1 MADPTLHRTLRA
13 HGIGRKNRVIDIN
26 MVLNFIS
33 NELLT
38 SGSHVGYRTMHQH
51 FTYNETYSLDRETVQ
66 VALQSLNRGVS
77 FRQAHQFHKRTYRVK
92 GPNQLQQIDD
102 NDKLK
107 PFGFSVHEC
116 IDGYSRKVLWLEV
129 CSSNKNP
136 RIVAKFYMD
145 AVT

>member
-1 MADPTLHRTLRA
+1 MLDTALCTNILPIT
-13 HGIGRKNRVIDIN
+13 K
-26 MVLNFIS
+26 
-33 NELLT
+33 
-38 SGSHVGYRTMHQH
+38 QP
-51 FTYNETYSLDRETVQ
+51 TYSLDRETVQ

-136 RIVAKFYMD
+136 RIVAKFYID

>member
-1 MADPTLHRTLRA
+1 
-13 HGIGRKNRVIDIN
+13 

-38 SGSHVGYRTMHQH
+38 SGSHVGYRIIHQRLCASIV
-51 FTYNETYSLDRETVQ
+51 FVDRETVQ
-66 VALQSLNRGVS
+66 VALQSLNRERVS
-77 FRQAHQFHKRTYRVK
+77 FRHAHQFHKRTYRVE

-107 PFGFSVHEC
+107 PFGFNVHGC

-136 RIVAKFYMD
+136 RIIAKFYVD
-145 AVT
+145 AVTYLKGVPENLLEVKEVLKILL